1 MITHKKSIR
10 HPRIV
15 IIDLKTKQ
23 KSNIRHQP
31 FDKVTIGEPLLNGGV
46 FPYSTVSGIVK
57 SIERKAQ
64 TLHITI
70 ENDRK
75 DTVYSKLQ
83 NFNTK
88 TMIERYH
95 QTALTLESLYTKSP
109 QNLIVMSYFFNEP
122 FVSVYPGFILEHQTP
137 ISAALSFLKTTYG
150 FKKIIVLVS
159 EHVPSHI
166 EEAIKDIDSDIQL
179 KSVDL
184 QNTPHHMTESIN
196 LYANQ
201 ALYNAQPYNFLTIDS
216 LIQMAEIIKHHRPPT
231 LNYVVFSGD
240 LVRQPSIIEARIG
253 TPIIQLIDLIGG
265 LYGTLHSSVIVNEIL
280 RQKQYPAHYESLD
293 RQIKS
298 LHFNQTFNVDVMDC
312 IICGAC
318 NDHCPVGIIPSRIM
332 RYTKHG
338 QSTRFL
344 APFRC
349 IECGLCSFSCPS
361 KIPVLD
367 SVKKAK
373 MSHQKRWL

>member
-23 KSNIRHQP
+23 KSHIRHQP
-31 FDKVTIGEPLLNGGV
+31 FDKVTIGEPLLNVGI

-57 SIERKAQ
+57 TIERKAQ
-64 TLHITI
+64 SLHMTI

-75 DTVYSKLQ
+75 DTVYPKLQ

-88 TMIERYH
+88 TLIERYH
-95 QTALTLESLYTKSP
+95 QTALRLESLVPKNT
-109 QNLIVMSYFFNEP
+109 QNLIIMSYFFNEP
-122 FVSVYPGFILEHQTP
+122 FVSVYPGFILENQAN
-137 ISAALSFLKTTYG
+137 ISSALSFLKTTYG
-150 FKKIIVLVS
+150 FKQITVLIS
-159 EHVPSHI
+159 QHVPRHI
-166 EEAIKDIDSDIQL
+166 EEAIQDIDSDIQL
-179 KSVDL
+179 KPVNL

-196 LYANQ
+196 RYAHQ
-201 ALYNAQPYNFLTIDS
+201 ALYHDQPYNFLTLDS
-216 LIQMAEIIKHHRPPT
+216 LIQMAEIIKFHRPPT

-265 LYGTLHSSVIVNEIL
+265 LYGTLHSSVIINEIL
-280 RQKQYPAHYESLD
+280 RQKKLSVHHESLD
-293 RQIKS
+293 RQLKS
-298 LHFNQTFNVDVMDC
+298 LHFNQTFDVDVMEC
-312 IICGAC
+312 IVCGAC
-318 NDHCPVGIIPSRIM
+318 NDDCPVGIIPSRIM

-361 KIPVLD
+361 KIPVLE
-367 SVKKAK
+367 SVKQAK
-373 MSHQKRWL
+373 MSHEKRWL